1 EACTT
6 RPSRR
11 EAQLP
16 GGGARLPADY
26 EINASLGYMMKLA
39 PVDVTLFLQ
48 GFNLIN
54 RQTAIQVDNI
64 STQDIPGSPDE
75 LNGSFDH
82 AVARRAPRKLTFG
95 ARVSF

>member
-1 EACTT
+1 
-6 RPSRR
+6 
-11 EAQLP
+11 
-16 GGGARLPADY
+16 
-26 EINASLGYMMKLA
+26 MKIS

-54 RQTAIQVDNI
+54 RQTVIQVDNVY
-64 STQDIPGSPDE
+64 TQDIPGSPDE
-75 LNGSFDH
+75 FYGSFDH